1 LFRAKAPEGDYDADF
16 PDREQIAENILDCF
30 KAGMDAGEIAEDV
43 KESYTSDFICDLDE
57 FSEFLEPSRKMKA
70 KLLAWQVGDQ
80 ALAIGKISAGVVIG
94 GLILQKISK
103 KTGL

>member
-1 LFRAKAPEGDYDADF
+1 
-16 PDREQIAENILDCF
+16 
-30 KAGMDAGEIAEDV
+30 
-43 KESYTSDFICDLDE
+43 
-57 FSEFLEPSRKMKA
+57 MKA